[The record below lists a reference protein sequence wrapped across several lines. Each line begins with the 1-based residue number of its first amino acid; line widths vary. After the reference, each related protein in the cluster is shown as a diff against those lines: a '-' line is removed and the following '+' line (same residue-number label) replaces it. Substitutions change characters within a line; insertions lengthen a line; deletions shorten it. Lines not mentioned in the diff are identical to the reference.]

1 MLYYCMIYS
10 PLAIKRRQVLG
21 DIYTQCETIESVPVY
36 LENNAGEMLG
46 YADEGLGKF
55 ADAFLFHVSED
66 VCKKLSTNR
75 YDYSF
80 DYDYSEAAP
89 PAGQRKRIKINFI
102 VLVAKKKIA

>member
-1 MLYYCMIYS
+1 MIYS

-21 DIYTQCETIESVPVY
+21 DIYSQCETVQSVPVY
-36 LENNAGEMLG
+36 LDSDGGEMLG
-46 YADEGLGKF
+46 YVDEGLGKF

-80 DYDYSEAAP
+80 DYDYCEPAQ
-89 PAGQRKRIKINFI
+89 PAGQKKRIKLNFI